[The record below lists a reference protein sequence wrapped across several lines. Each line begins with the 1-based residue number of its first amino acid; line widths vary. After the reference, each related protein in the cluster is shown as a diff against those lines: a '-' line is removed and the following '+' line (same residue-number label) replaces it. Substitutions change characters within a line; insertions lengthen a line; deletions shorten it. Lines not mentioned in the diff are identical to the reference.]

1 MGRVTRTAVQLA
13 ALASSAVPGLD
24 PVSVRAVATHPESSY
39 DVAFVTDAQHR
50 EWVVRAPRTAAAGA
64 QADAVVPFLALAA
77 RRLPF
82 SVPTPRGHVAVA
94 EGRVAVHPFV
104 AGRAL
109 DLGSVPA
116 GPGLAADLGR
126 VVAAVHDLDRG
137 LTEEAGL
144 PVYDAETHRA
154 RKLADLDRGAAT
166 GHVPTT
172 LLARWERRLE
182 NVSLWRFAPA
192 TVHGSLEGR
201 HLLVA
206 FEDEDDAATGRV
218 RGVTGWE
225 QARVADPAED
235 LAALVAECDEETL
248 ETVLEAYAHHRVE
261 RPDPHLVARARL
273 AGEMRLLSRLL
284 AAGSAGRRDLV
295 RSLASDLRALD
306 ERTADEADDEDEVD
320 PLAGGRAQRWAAE
333 HQATAGSAT
342 VAGTA
347 TLAGTATPDR
357 GDDGAEAGG
366 PEADGHDEDGYDDSG
381 DAVAD
386 DDTVA
391 VPAGALLGDTDD
403 TDVLSEADL
412 ARARASLP
420 TRAAPE
426 GDPED
431 DREDVGDEDDPE
443 DVGDATQPVAVHAV
457 DTQDDAREGT
467 QHP

>member
-1 MGRVTRTAVQLA
+1 MTRTAMQLA

-64 QADAVVPFLALAA
+64 QADAVAPFLALAA

-82 SVPTPRGHVAVA
+82 SVPTARGHVAVA
-94 EGRVAVHPFV
+94 EGRVGVHPYV

-116 GPGLAADLGR
+116 GPGLAADLGA

-137 LTEEAGL
+137 LAEEAGL
-144 PVYDAETHRA
+144 PMYDAEAHRA
-154 RKLADLDRGAAT
+154 RKLADLDRAAAT

-206 FEDEDDAATGRV
+206 FEDEEDAATGRV
-218 RGVTGWE
+218 RAVTGWE
-225 QARVADPAED
+225 AAKVADPAED
-235 LAALVAECDEETL
+235 LAALVAECDPATL

-273 AGEMRLLSRLL
+273 AAEMRLLSRLL

-295 RSLASDLRALD
+295 RALASELRALD
-306 ERTADEADDEDEVD
+306 ERTADEDDDETTSPD

-333 HQATAGSAT
+333 HQATAGAT

-347 TLAGTATPDR
+347 TVAATMAD
-357 GDDGAEAGG
+357 AEPG
-366 PEADGHDEDGYDDSG
+366 EEVRDEEGHDGETDEPEP
-381 DAVAD
+381 AD

-391 VPAGALLGDTDD
+391 VPAEHLLDD
-403 TDVLSEADL
+403 SAHTEVLSEADL
-412 ARARASLP
+412 AQARASLP
-420 TRAAPE
+420 SRPE
-426 GDPED
+426 PED
-431 DREDVGDEDDPE
+431 HDADDL
-443 DVGDATQPVAVHAV
+443 GATQPVAVTPV
-457 DTQDDAREGT
+457 DEEDDGRAADEQR
-467 QHP
+467 

>member
-1 MGRVTRTAVQLA
+1 MQLA

-24 PVSVRAVATHPESSY
+24 PVTVRAVATHPESSY

-82 SVPTPRGHVAVA
+82 SVPTPRGHVAVQQ
-94 EGRVAVHPFV
+94 GRVAVHPFV
-104 AGRAL
+104 AGRTL

-126 VVAAVHDLDRG
+126 VVAAVHDLDRA
-137 LTEEAGL
+137 LAEEAGL

-206 FEDEDDAATGRV
+206 FDDDDDAATGRV

-235 LAALVAECDEETL
+235 LAALVAECDEATL
-248 ETVLEAYAHHRVE
+248 ETVLEAYAHHRIE

-273 AGEMRLLSRLL
+273 AGEMRLLGRLL

-306 ERTADEADDEDEVD
+306 ERTADEDEDGTGAD

-333 HQATAGSAT
+333 HQATSGAM

-347 TLAGTATPDR
+347 TAGQEHDEQDAEDD
-357 GDDGAEAGG
+357 GDDGDGEDERHDAEGEEG
-366 PEADGHDEDGYDDSG
+366 
-381 DAVAD
+381 

-391 VPAGALLGDTDD
+391 VPTHHLFGGADD

-420 TRAAPE
+420 SRSE
-426 GDPED
+426 PED
-431 DREDVGDEDDPE
+431 GEGIEGIEGVEG
-443 DVGDATQPVAVHAV
+443 GDATQPVVVTPADAA
-457 DTQDDAREGT
+457 DAEAGSDETDDGPRGT
-467 QHP
+467 PRS